1 MIPLCIVVINF
12 MLFTLW
18 GGPTI
23 LRDIIRIGA
32 VFAGGWLI
40 VKEEDGNLLRAAL
53 AGPFLILVDHVLLAG
68 GHALLFHLID
78 PAKFGYQGLRA
89 FGGVMVSYVMF
100 FWVSLLI
107 AFLGGMVGKH
117 M

>member
-53 AGPFLILVDHVLLAG
+53 AGPFLIFVDHVLLLG
-68 GHALLFHLID
+68 GYALLFHFID

-89 FGGVMVSYVMF
+89 FGGVIVSYVMF
-100 FWVSLLI
+100 FWIPLLI
-107 AFLGGMVGKH
+107 AFLGGIVGKH